1 MNQEIKNQNVSNSQQ
16 SIRITQGDFSD
27 VFYPHWITEGADEKL
42 VEFAKNAGTYM
53 AKPLSRSKI
62 RSIYGEIKR
71 IQMKKFANERPA
83 FYLLKPKVAYA
94 VGRDPYNKGLQLF
107 QAIFDKSAGFVKEE
121 NHYMNFCN
129 LFEAILAYHRA
140 AGGKD

>member
-1 MNQEIKNQNVSNSQQ
+1 MNQEIKNQKVSNLQQ
-16 SIRITQGDFSD
+16 SIRIAQEGFSD
-27 VFYPHWITEGADEKL
+27 LFYPHWITEGADEKL

-62 RSIYGEIKR
+62 RTIYGEIKR

-83 FYLLKPKVAYA
+83 FHLLKPKVAYA

-107 QAIFDKSAGFVKEE
+107 QDIFDKSAGFVKEE
-121 NHYMNFCN
+121 SHYMNFCN